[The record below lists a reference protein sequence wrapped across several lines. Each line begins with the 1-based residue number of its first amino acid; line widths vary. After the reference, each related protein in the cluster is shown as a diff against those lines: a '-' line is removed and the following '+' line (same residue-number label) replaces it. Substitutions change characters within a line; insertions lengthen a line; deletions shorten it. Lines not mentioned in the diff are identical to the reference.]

1 MFYFFIL
8 TLLALVFLLLSGD
21 LLIKGAVGVAERLG
35 IPKLIVGLTIV
46 AFGTSAPEL
55 VISIRAVLDGVSGL
69 AIGNVVG
76 SNIANVLLVLGLPA
90 AIFGLPLIERKI
102 RRTYLI
108 MLGSTLLFV
117 CICFFWELN
126 RSSGIILI
134 VLFLIVILDSII
146 SNQKRFAKLK
156 HSINEVEVLDK
167 TILSKQI
174 LLLLLGLVGLPLS
187 ANIFVDNAIN
197 IANGFGVSEVVIG
210 LTMVAIGTSLPEL
223 STMFMAIIR
232 KEKEMALG
240 NIIGS
245 NLFNLLG
252 VIGISS
258 FISNI
263 TIPNELL
270 QFDLW
275 LMVCSAFLLAPII
288 FRPKNLNRIWGL
300 LFIMIYLAYI
310 ILVINR
316 GL

>member
-8 TLLALVFLLLSGD
+8 SLLALVFLLLSGD

-90 AIFGLPLIERKI
+90 AIFGLPLIEREI

-126 RSSGIILI
+126 RSSGIVLI
-134 VLFLIVILDSII
+134 VLFLIVISDSII
-146 SNQKRFAKLK
+146 SNQKRFAKPE
-156 HSINEVEVLDK
+156 HSVNEVEVLDK

-197 IANGFGVSEVVIG
+197 IADGFGVSEVVIG

-223 STMFMAIIR
+223 ATMFMAIIR

-252 VIGISS
+252 IIGISS

-263 TIPNELL
+263 TIPSELL

-275 LMVCSAFLLAPII
+275 LMVCSAFLLAPMI
-288 FRPKNLNRIWGL
+288 FRLKNLNRIWGL
-300 LFIMIYLAYI
+300 LFLSIYLAYL
-310 ILVINR
+310 ILIINR

>member
-1 MFYFFIL
+1 M
-8 TLLALVFLLLSGD
+8 VFLLLSGD

-90 AIFGLPLIERKI
+90 AIFGLPLIEREI

-126 RSSGIILI
+126 RSSGIVLI
-134 VLFLIVILDSII
+134 VLFLIVISDSII
-146 SNQKRFAKLK
+146 SNQKRFAKPE
-156 HSINEVEVLDK
+156 HSVNEVEVLDK

-174 LLLLLGLVGLPLS
+174 LLLLVGLVGLPLS

-197 IANGFGVSEVVIG
+197 IADGFGVSEVVIG

-223 STMFMAIIR
+223 ATMFMAIIR

-252 VIGISS
+252 IIGISS

-263 TIPNELL
+263 TIPSELL

-275 LMVCSAFLLAPII
+275 LMVCSAFLLAPMI
-288 FRPKNLNRIWGL
+288 FRLKNLNRIWGL
-300 LFIMIYLAYI
+300 LFIMMYLAYM